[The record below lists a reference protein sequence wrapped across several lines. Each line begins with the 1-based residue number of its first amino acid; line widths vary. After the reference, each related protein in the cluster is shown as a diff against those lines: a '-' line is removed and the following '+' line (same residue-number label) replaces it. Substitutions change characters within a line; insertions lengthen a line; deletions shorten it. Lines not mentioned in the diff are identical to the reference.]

1 MIKPYTRV
9 TEDGKL
15 ELNLHAGQKR
25 AWLSKKRIVA
35 VLAGTQGGK
44 TSFGK
49 DWLRREIQIRGPGD
63 YMVVAPTFQLLA
75 KKALPEFRWLFEKVL
90 ELGKYKSIP
99 TRVFEFSEA
108 GCRRM
113 FENWDG
119 SPTNVYFG
127 HAADP
132 DSLESATAKGAW
144 LDEAGQSR
152 FKVGSWEAIMRRVS
166 YYTGRVLITTTPYN
180 LGWLKQ
186 KIYDPWVNGEDQN
199 IDVINFRSIDNPGF
213 PREEYERARREL
225 PGWKFNMFYNG
236 QFERP
241 AGLIYDSFKNDLVNG
256 VIHRI
261 PRFVIPNGW
270 DRFVGLDYGGI
281 NTVAMFYAR
290 DPGTGK
296 LYAYREYKAGKR
308 TAKQHAKQILKN
320 EPGLPS
326 LVYGGAP
333 SEIQWR
339 REFRAGGL
347 PVRKPVIS
355 DVELGIDR
363 VWGAHAQDMIYV
375 FDDLSGYL
383 DEKMSY
389 SRVLDENGEPT
400 EKIENKN
407 AFHHMDA
414 ERYIISALMHNRP
427 EKKPQQTSSQPVC
440 GEKRYQSMRGRL

>member
-1 MIKPYTRV
+1 MTKPYARV
-9 TEDGKL
+9 VDGKL

-49 DWLRREIQIRGPGD
+49 DWLRREIYLRGPGD

-75 KKALPEFRWLFEKVL
+75 KKALPEFRWLFEKTL
-90 ELGKYKSIP
+90 QLGKYKSMP
-99 TRVFEFSEA
+99 TRVFEFSED
-108 GCRRM
+108 GSRRM
-113 FENWDG
+113 FKGWDEDT
-119 SPTNVYFG
+119 PTNVYFG

-166 YYTGRVLITTTPYN
+166 YYTGRILITTTPYN

-186 KIYDPWVNGEDQN
+186 KIYDPWLSGDAPE

-213 PREEYERARREL
+213 PIEEYERARREL
-225 PGWKFNMFYNG
+225 PRWKFNMFYNG

-241 AGLIYDSFKNDLVNG
+241 AGLIYDSFKNDLTDG
-256 VIHRI
+256 VVHRI
-261 PRFVIPNGW
+261 PRFVIPDDW
-270 DRFVGLDYGGI
+270 ERFVGLDYGGI

-290 DPGTGK
+290 DPISGK
-296 LYAYREYKAGKR
+296 LYAYREYRAGKR
-308 TAKQHAKQILKN
+308 TAKQHAKMILKN

-326 LVYGGAP
+326 LVFGGAP

-347 PVRKPVIS
+347 PVRKPVIAG
-355 DVELGIDR
+355 VELGIDR
-363 VWGAHAQDMIYV
+363 VWGAHAQDLIYV
-375 FDDLSGYL
+375 FDDLNGYL

-389 SRVLDENGEPT
+389 SRVLDENGELT

-427 EKKPQQTSSQPVC
+427 KKKKVDYVTSPTF
-440 GEKRYQSMRGRL
+440 GKGRYQSMRGNL